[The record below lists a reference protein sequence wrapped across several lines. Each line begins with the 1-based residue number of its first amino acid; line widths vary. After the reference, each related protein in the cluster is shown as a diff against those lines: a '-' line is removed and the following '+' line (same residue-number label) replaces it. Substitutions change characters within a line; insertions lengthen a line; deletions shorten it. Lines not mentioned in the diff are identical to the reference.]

1 MSRHFDSR
9 ASRFPKVTRGFPDAG
24 CGLHRHRRGWLSDF
38 GHEAA
43 AVVAIG
49 SVHLERRNHPTFEPH
64 HLAVVRVAR
73 VPTDGEV
80 ATLPA
85 IWPLRGIVCKSIR
98 WHEQVCVLNVQSA
111 RLATQQLEHRLLA
124 GVGLRQY
131 RCASLLHDLV
141 LGQFG

>member
-1 MSRHFDSR
+1 MSRQFDSR

-80 ATLPA
+80 VTLHA
-85 IWPLRGIVCKSIR
+85 VGSIR
-98 WHEQVCVLNVQSA
+98 VDAHACFGGVVRHDGASWF
-111 RLATQQLEHRLLA
+111 TGA
-124 GVGLRQY
+124 G
-131 RCASLLHDLV
+131 
-141 LGQFG
+141 